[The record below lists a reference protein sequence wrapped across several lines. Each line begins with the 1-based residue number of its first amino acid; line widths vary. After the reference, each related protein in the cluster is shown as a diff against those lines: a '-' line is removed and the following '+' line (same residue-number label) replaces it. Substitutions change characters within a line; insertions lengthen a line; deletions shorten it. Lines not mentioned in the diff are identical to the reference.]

1 MYDVLEYTLKYAEK
15 QHAVQVE
22 ALITKSEVLTLIIE
36 KNEVKTIEHKND
48 QGLGVR
54 VITKK
59 LGKQY
64 LGSAFTLNLNK
75 NSIEE
80 AVKNA
85 IRSSRFRKI
94 DFSNASF
101 PFSKRVQTVKSI
113 YDSEIS
119 TINLEQLTEIGRL
132 IVDSATIDEKINS
145 INGHLTL
152 ITYYVYLANSLGLQV
167 GYPSTIYN
175 VSIEVIAKNLNE
187 FSSGEEDY
195 ISRVFNEEKAYQTA
209 RVAALT
215 ALSQLNPKQIKSG
228 VMDVV
233 LAPEAISELLI
244 HTLCHEVKADM
255 VQKNQS
261 PLKGKINQEISSS
274 LLTIIDDG
282 KIEGAVGSKPYDDE
296 GTPTETKSII
306 EKGILKTYL
315 YDSFSAAREG
325 KNPSGNGLRLTSEI
339 IQKYAVEPQAAPTN
353 LIIKPGTEN
362 FESLIKDVKEG
373 IYVKNI
379 IGAHTSNAV
388 TGEFSVVGLTTYKI
402 ESGEIKFPVKNAMI
416 AGNILDF
423 LKKIDNVGK
432 VQKQCQGISIDSS
445 IITPYIKVREF
456 SVSA

>member
-1 MYDVLEYTLKYAEK
+1 
-15 QHAVQVE
+15 
-22 ALITKSEVLTLIIE
+22 
-36 KNEVKTIEHKND
+36 
-48 QGLGVR
+48 
-54 VITKK
+54 
-59 LGKQY
+59 
-64 LGSAFTLNLNK
+64 
-75 NSIEE
+75 
-80 AVKNA
+80 
-85 IRSSRFRKI
+85 
-94 DFSNASF
+94 
-101 PFSKRVQTVKSI
+101 
-113 YDSEIS
+113 
-119 TINLEQLTEIGRL
+119 
-132 IVDSATIDEKINS
+132 
-145 INGHLTL
+145 
-152 ITYYVYLANSLGLQV
+152 
-167 GYPSTIYN
+167 
-175 VSIEVIAKNLNE
+175 
-187 FSSGEEDY
+187 
-195 ISRVFNEEKAYQTA
+195 
-209 RVAALT
+209 
-215 ALSQLNPKQIKSG
+215 
-228 VMDVV
+228 
-233 LAPEAISELLI
+233 
-244 HTLCHEVKADM
+244 
-255 VQKNQS
+255 
-261 PLKGKINQEISSS
+261 
-274 LLTIIDDG
+274 
-282 KIEGAVGSKPYDDE
+282 
-296 GTPTETKSII
+296 TKSII